1 MFRQAASAERRGE
14 VFSITEK
21 SRINVITKSG
31 VSNECQVNRKRMNM
45 KDVVIVSAV
54 RTAIGDFLGSLKD
67 LTCIDLGVKV
77 LKAAMEKA
85 SIDPKLIEEV
95 VCGNPD
101 MAGAKSNP
109 GRQIAVHAGCPW
121 ETVACTINQQCVSS
135 LRAAEIMY
143 HELLLGKVEV
153 GAVVGCASMSNIPY
167 LLMGARTGVRMGNQ
181 QIVDGMYNDGMM
193 DAFYNILMGVTA
205 ENIVDMYS
213 ISRGE
218 QDEFALMSH
227 HRACAA
233 INNKTQ
239 ASELVPV
246 EIKTKKGAKIFDIDE
261 HPRQGLTMEDLAK
274 LKPVFKKDG
283 TVTAGNS
290 SGINDGAAALVMM
303 SLDKAKEL
311 GIKPLARVVA
321 TGSAAV
327 DAKIMGMG
335 VVPSVRRTLH
345 FANLPM
351 EAVDYWEINE
361 AFAAQIIGCNR
372 ELKIPLEKLNG
383 NGGGISLGH
392 PVGMTGARLLVSL
405 VHEMR
410 RRGVRYGGASLCGG
424 GGPATSMIVEA
435 MYD

>member
-1 MFRQAASAERRGE
+1 
-14 VFSITEK
+14 
-21 SRINVITKSG
+21 
-31 VSNECQVNRKRMNM
+31 MNQ
-45 KDVVIVSAV
+45 VVIVSGV
-54 RTAIGDFLGSLKD
+54 RTAIGDFLGGIKD
-67 LTCIDLGVKV
+67 LSCVDLGVIA
-77 LKAAMEKA
+77 LRSAIEKA
-85 SIDPKLIEEV
+85 RIDPKFIEEV

-109 GRQIAVHAGCPW
+109 GRQIAIHAGCSR

-143 HELLLGKVEV
+143 QEILLGKVEV
-153 GAVVGCASMSNIPY
+153 GAVVGCESMSNIPY
-167 LLMGARTGVRMGNQ
+167 LLMGARSGFRMGNQ
-181 QIVDGMYNDGMM
+181 QVVDGMYSDGLI
-193 DAFYNILMGVTA
+193 DAFYNIPMGATA
-205 ENIVDMYS
+205 ENIVDMYN
-213 ISRGE
+213 ISRAE

-233 INNKTQ
+233 INSKTL
-239 ASELVPV
+239 ADEIVPV
-246 EIKTKKGAKIFDIDE
+246 EIKTKKGTQIFDTDE
-261 HPRQGLTMEDLAK
+261 HPRHGLTMEDLQK

-303 SLDKAKEL
+303 RLDKAREL
-311 GIKPLARVVA
+311 GLKPLARVVA

-335 VVPSVRRTLH
+335 VVPSVRRALH
-345 FANLPM
+345 FADLPI
-351 EAVDYWEINE
+351 EAIDYWEINE

-372 ELKIPLEKLNG
+372 ELKIPLDKLNAQ
-383 NGGGISLGH
+383 GGGISLGH

-405 VHEMR
+405 IHEMR

-424 GGPATSMIVEA
+424 GGPSTSMIVEA
-435 MYD
+435 IYE

>member
-1 MFRQAASAERRGE
+1 M
-14 VFSITEK
+14 
-21 SRINVITKSG
+21 
-31 VSNECQVNRKRMNM
+31 NE
-45 KDVVIVSAV
+45 VVIVSGT
-54 RTAIGDFLGSLKD
+54 RTPIGDLLGALKD
-67 LTCIDLGVKV
+67 LNCVELGVIV
-77 LKAAMEKA
+77 LKAAMEQAK
-85 SIDPKLIEEV
+85 IDPTLIEEL

-109 GRQIAVHAGCPW
+109 GRQVAVNAGCGW
-121 ETVACTINQQCVSS
+121 DTVACTINQQCVSS

-143 HELLLGKVEV
+143 QEILLGKVEI
-153 GAVVGCASMSNIPY
+153 GAAAGIASMSNIPY
-167 LLMGARTGVRMGNQ
+167 VLMGARTGFKMGHQ
-181 QIVDGMYNDGMM
+181 QLIDLMYNDGMT

-205 ENIVDMYS
+205 ENIAKMYN
-213 ISRGE
+213 ISREE

-227 HRACAA
+227 QRACTA

-246 EIKTKKGAKIFDIDE
+246 EIKTRKGTTIFDHDE
-261 HPRQGLTMEDLAK
+261 HPRPGLTMADLAK
-274 LKPVFKKDG
+274 LKPVFEKDG

-303 SLDKAKEL
+303 SLNKAKEL
-311 GIKPLARVVA
+311 GIKPLARVVS

-335 VVPSVRRTLH
+335 VVPSVKRALH
-345 FANLPM
+345 FANLKI
-351 EAVDYWEINE
+351 EDIDYWEINE

-372 ELKIPLEKLNG
+372 ELKIPLDKLNI

-392 PVGMTGARLLVSL
+392 PVGMTGARLIVSL
-405 VHEMR
+405 IHEMV

-424 GGPATSMIVEA
+424 GGPSTSMIVERWEE
-435 MYD
+435 